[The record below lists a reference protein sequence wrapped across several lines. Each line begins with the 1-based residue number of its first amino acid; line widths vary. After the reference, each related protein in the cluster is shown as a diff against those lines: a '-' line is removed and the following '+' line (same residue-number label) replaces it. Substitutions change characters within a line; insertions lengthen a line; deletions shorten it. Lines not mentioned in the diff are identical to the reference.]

1 MTQGDLVSS
10 RKGRRGGSR
19 SDAVRGVGGSI
30 RLMNL
35 SVIDKDRGE
44 QLLLPGFQKESEQG
58 KGSNHRG
65 SLKGRT
71 PESIGGG
78 TETSLCERPGNS
90 SERIQV
96 EARRSDGRREKGR
109 KVHSLIDKVYSRKNL
124 ELAWEKVKANKGAGG
139 IDGVSI
145 ERFEANKDRY
155 LDELHRAL
163 KEDRYRPTPVRRVW
177 IPKPDGKRRPLGI
190 PTIKD
195 RVVQQ
200 ALLNRLGPI
209 FEKKFLPTS
218 FGFRPGRNTHDALR
232 RVWKKFREGYLWV
245 VDADIKGYF
254 DTISHE
260 RLIDFVAEEISDGR
274 VLHLIRMFLKSGV
287 MEGGK
292 KLPTPSGTPQGGVI
306 SPLLA
311 NIYLHWYDLRMRE
324 KGYEATRYADDFI
337 VQCRSRGEAERALKE
352 TSRIIEKEL
361 GLTLHP
367 TKTRL
372 VHVYGG
378 MEYLG
383 YKIGKGR
390 GLRYKKTPKFNLYAI
405 PTQKS
410 LDGFKEQVRKIT
422 QRRNPSTLVDVI
434 GELNPVI
441 RGWGYYYRKA
451 HVRRLFHRLD
461 GWIER
466 RIYSF
471 IAKRWRNTAWREYPT
486 GRLREEYGLVS
497 LFHLIP
503 KISAVP
509 VQATS

>member
-1 MTQGDLVSS
+1 
-10 RKGRRGGSR
+10 
-19 SDAVRGVGGSI
+19 
-30 RLMNL
+30 MNL
-35 SVIDKDRGE
+35 SVMDKDSSQ
-44 QLLLPGFQKESEQG
+44 QLLLPGFQKELEQG
-58 KGSNHRG
+58 KESNHRG
-65 SLKGRT
+65 SLKGRM

-78 TETSLCERPGNS
+78 TETSFSERPGNP
-90 SERIQV
+90 SERIQ
-96 EARRSDGRREKGR
+96 EEPPRSDGRKEKGR

-124 ELAWEKVKANKGAGG
+124 EMAWERVKANKGVGG
-139 IDGVSI
+139 TDGVSI
-145 ERFEANKDRY
+145 ERFEANKEKY
-155 LDELHRAL
+155 LDELHQAL

-177 IPKPDGKRRPLGI
+177 IPKPDGRQRPLGI

-218 FGFRPGRNTHDALR
+218 FGFRPGRSTHDALR
-232 RVWKKFREGYLWV
+232 RVWIKLREGYLWI
-245 VDADIKGYF
+245 VDADIEGCF
-254 DTISHE
+254 DTIPHE

-274 VLHLIRMFLKSGV
+274 VLRLIRMFLKAGV
-287 MEGGK
+287 MEGIK
-292 KLPTPSGTPQGGVI
+292 VLPTPAGTPQGGVI

-311 NIYLHWYDLRMRE
+311 NIYLHPYDLRMRE
-324 KGYEATRYADDFI
+324 RGYEVTRYADDFI
-337 VQCRSRGEAERALKE
+337 VQCRNRREAEQALGE
-352 TSRIIEKEL
+352 TKRIIEGEL

-372 VHVYGG
+372 VHVYQGI
-378 MEYLG
+378 EFLG

-390 GLRYKKTPKFNLYAI
+390 GLQHKETPKFNLYAI
-405 PTQKS
+405 PMQKS
-410 LDGFKEQVRKIT
+410 VDGFKEQVRKVT
-422 QRRNPSTLVDVI
+422 QRKNPSTLTDVI

-441 RGWGYYYRKA
+441 RGWGNYYRKA

-471 IAKRWRNTAWREYPT
+471 IAKRWRNIAWRKYPT
-486 GRLREEYGLVS
+486 GRLRGEYGLVS

-503 KISAVP
+503 KVPSVP
-509 VQATS
+509 VKATS